1 MTFRLPENPSKV
13 GTIMETHQINYAIDS
28 IGGANV
34 LSFDF
39 VLTDIQVFLGKSGIE
54 PGITL
59 VSRD

>member
-1 MTFRLPENPSKV
+1 
-13 GTIMETHQINYAIDS
+13 METHQINYAIDS